1 MYTFLSN
8 IFFRICKMN
17 TFEYYFELE
26 IANTKTKQLIIF
38 SSTSLAHFV

>member
-8 IFFRICKMN
+8 IFFRICKIN

-26 IANTKTKQLIIF
+26 STNTKTIKQLIIF
-38 SSTSLAHFV
+38 FHQLV